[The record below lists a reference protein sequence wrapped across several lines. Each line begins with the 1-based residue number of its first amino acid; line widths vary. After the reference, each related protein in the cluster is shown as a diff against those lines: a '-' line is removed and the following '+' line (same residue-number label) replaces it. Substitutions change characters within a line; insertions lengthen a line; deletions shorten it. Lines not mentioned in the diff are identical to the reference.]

1 MCGEISS
8 ELNLRWIDEVSG
20 KENLLNLVIT
30 KKGRLTGLTGV
41 FTRLHSS
48 RGNRDMLEMS
58 GQVDFKDF
66 DTLLWPIRYVM

>member
-1 MCGEISS
+1 MSS
-8 ELNLRWIDEVSG
+8 ELNLRWFDEVSG

-30 KKGRLTGLTGV
+30 KEGRLAGLTGV
-41 FTRLHSS
+41 FTRIHSAP
-48 RGNRDMLEMS
+48 GNMGMVEMS